1 MEKGYWKPHKVCS
14 GDQRVYALKKR
25 DLLRGEKEWI

>member
-14 GDQRVYALKKR
+14 GDQRVYALKKEGFTAR
-25 DLLRGEKEWI
+25 